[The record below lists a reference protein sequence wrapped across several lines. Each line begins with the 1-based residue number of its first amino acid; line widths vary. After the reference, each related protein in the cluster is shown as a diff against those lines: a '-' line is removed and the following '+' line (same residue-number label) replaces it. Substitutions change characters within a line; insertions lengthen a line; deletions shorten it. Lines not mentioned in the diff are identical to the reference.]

1 MPNFDQDIEPS
12 DYVDSC
18 NRYEID
24 ELLDALE
31 VGGYL
36 SKSVRRTKEDPGRS
50 VAESEFQEALDK
62 LYNKWNML
70 SSEEEQAILQ
80 ISKRF

>member
-1 MPNFDQDIEPS
+1 MPSFDYDIEPS
-12 DYVDSC
+12 DYVYSC
-18 NRYEID
+18 RGCEIE

-31 VGGYL
+31 AEGHI
-36 SKSVRRTKEDPGRS
+36 SKSVRRTKDDPGRS
-50 VAESEFQEALDK
+50 VAESEFQQALDK

-70 SSEEEQAILQ
+70 SSEEERAIIQ